1 MKRKM
6 KSLLFITIVTAI
18 VCIAG
23 IVNAY
28 SVTAELNSSSK
39 LKAGDIVEVTYKFTS
54 VDAGDGIDSIEGA
67 LEYDKSVF
75 EEVTEDSFEGLN
87 KWKIG
92 IYSTETQRFTAT
104 KSEKITAGSDVFT
117 ISLKVKDTINKDS
130 AVIKIKDVFV
140 SGGTQTGD
148 IEVAEKSV
156 TISKEAEAQPEQP
169 KTNTEPTT
177 NTTNPITNTQPK
189 TNTGAATGKMP
200 QTGENTIFIVI
211 GIAIIVAVST
221 VAYVKYR
228 DLNI

>member
-6 KSLLFITIVTAI
+6 KSLLFITIVTTI

-23 IVNAY
+23 IANAY
-28 SVTAELNSSSK
+28 SVTGELNSSSK

-92 IYSTETQRFTAT
+92 IYSTETQRFTVT

-130 AVIKIKDVFV
+130 ATIKIKDVFV

-156 TISKEAEAQPEQP
+156 TITKEETQQEEP

-177 NTTNPITNTQPK
+177 NTITNTQPK
-189 TNTGAATGKMP
+189 TNTGAATGKIP

-211 GIAIIVAVST
+211 GIAIIAVVT
-221 VAYVKYR
+221 TIAYVKYR
-228 DLNI
+228 DLSI